1 LAWPLWP
8 LGAPFDACCVA
19 IVSMCWR
26 DSANGCFRDSSED
39 TDKGVEAGRERTI
52 SSWLLPIA
60 PSTAV
65 GQRWDDDTV
74 GHSRRRAAL
83 GAAVAIS
90 ARCKMNCDP
99 RRGVERTEEEQSN

>member
-39 TDKGVEAGRERTI
+39 TDKGVEAGRERNI
-52 SSWLLPIA
+52 KL
-60 PSTAV
+60 
-65 GQRWDDDTV
+65 
-74 GHSRRRAAL
+74 
-83 GAAVAIS
+83 AVANS
-90 ARCKMNCDP
+90 ALYGRRTKMG
-99 RRGVERTEEEQSN
+99 R